1 MGSGREMVKHEARR
15 KGARTAVAG
24 VSTLLLAGLIIPSA
38 PVVGA
43 FVALGGGAVTAARAW
58 DWLKYRGTWGLKF

>member
-1 MGSGREMVKHEARR
+1 MVKYEARR
-15 KGARTAVAG
+15 KGLRALVAG
-24 VSTLLLAGLIIPSA
+24 TLTVAIAALVIPTV

-43 FVALGGGAVTAARAW
+43 VLALGSGAFTASRTW